1 MRDWG
6 WFIIIQKTRACIGL
20 PNPQEELEQLEAKAG
35 ATWGKYDE
43 QLKTKDRLLEENVT
57 IKEETKALMAQLEKE
72 QGNLSVYHDKQ
83 AKATSA
89 IAGLEVDLAN
99 AQEALVAKEHSRQD
113 ANADKKLLEQECT
126 AVKKDIEDVEM
137 AITKVEQEKTNR
149 DHTIRSLNDEIA
161 NQDEVIFL
169 IQIDS
174 DVNLI
179 KCNWDLI

>member
-1 MRDWG
+1 M
-6 WFIIIQKTRACIGL
+6 
-20 PNPQEELEQLEAKAG
+20 LETKA
-35 ATWGKYDE
+35 AQTWGKYDE

-149 DHTIRSLNDEIA
+149 
-161 NQDEVIFL
+161 
-169 IQIDS
+169 
-174 DVNLI
+174 
-179 KCNWDLI
+179 